1 MRQRKHGTE
10 DKGKEI
16 PMDEDFHM
24 KGKTSKAKKRSYI
37 EALVTPEGFLI
48 LVYGDSSVNR
58 ELIGILSK
66 YGLCAV
72 NKFCSPCG

>member
-1 MRQRKHGTE
+1 MEE
-10 DKGKEI
+10 DLGETSEKEKKKG
-16 PMDEDFHM
+16 
-24 KGKTSKAKKRSYI
+24 YI

-48 LVYGDSSVNR
+48 FVYGDSSVNR
-58 ELIGILSK
+58 ELIAIISK